1 MEARVLTAGR
11 ESLEFILGTTPV
23 LAIALVGAL
32 IALSAFIRTYHKRKS
47 SREKVLFEEPGA
59 IPAR

>member
-1 MEARVLTAGR
+1 MEAHVLTAGR
-11 ESLEFILGTTPV
+11 ESLESIIGTIPV

-47 SREKVLFEEPGA
+47 SKEKVLFQEPEA